1 MNKLFIFILAVAL
14 LCILGNQINNLAYVL
29 TVGSPDYSAV
39 FGIDVRRI
47 AGITWAVGI
56 ELGVLIS
63 VLKGA
68 KKQAAVLAVLSCLV
82 NVIANQM
89 ANYSYSMAVAKLIVY
104 SMSGYLLWYF
114 SELGKTY
121 FETKP
126 VNTGKQ
132 PVYTETE
139 TSAVSETLS
148 EQLVYASETTIDNL
162 ATIPVNNSKPML
174 KKAGKQDVNLE
185 NRSKENETW
194 NCDYCNYN
202 YTGPN
207 VRQNRYNHVKRKH
220 PDLIVT
226 SFV

>member
-29 TVGSPDYSAV
+29 TAGSPDYSAV
-39 FGIDVRRI
+39 FGMDLRMI

-89 ANYSYSMAVAKLIVY
+89 ANYPYSMAVAKLIVY

-121 FETKP
+121 FEKKP
-126 VNTGKQ
+126 VTLSKQPVYIETETSLVSQMPDEQVVYTPEKTVNTFGTVSVNTGKPQ
-132 PVYTETE
+132 
-139 TSAVSETLS
+139 
-148 EQLVYASETTIDNL
+148 
-162 ATIPVNNSKPML
+162 L
-174 KKAGKQDVNLE
+174 KKAGKQDVN
-185 NRSKENETW
+185 RENETW
-194 NCDYCNYN
+194 QCDHCDYL
-202 YTGPN
+202 YTGSN
-207 VRQNRYNHVKRKH
+207 VRQNRYNHLSRKH
-220 PDLIVT
+220 PELVT
-226 SFV
+226 KEIS